1 MNIDALVFGSKEPVR
16 DTPDGPAYDAPLRC
30 RDFAAA
36 LPLLQTAVARED
48 ARAMGCYGALCATG
62 QGVEKDLCEAYGWFL
77 QAANRGDVPAQVALG
92 LCLAEGLGAPMNRT
106 EAANWLYRAGMAGNR
121 RAIEALEA
129 LTMKD
134 CSVIGP
140 HFTEAE
146 LIHLL
151 YTFKKARGH
160 QRSVLPC
167 RGERL

>member
-1 MNIDALVFGSKEPVR
+1 MNIDALVFGSEEPVR
-16 DTPDGPAYDAPLRC
+16 DTQGDPAYDAPLRR
-30 RDFAAA
+30 RDFTAA
-36 LPLLQTAVARED
+36 LSLLRAAMARED
-48 ARAMGCYGALCATG
+48 TRAMGCYGALCATG
-62 QGVEKDLCEAYGWFL
+62 QGVEKDLSEAYCWFL

-92 LCLAEGLGAPMNRT
+92 LCLAGGLGVPMNRT
-106 EAANWLYRAGMAGNR
+106 EAANWLYRAGMTGNR

-160 QRSVLPC
+160 QHSVLPC
-167 RGERL
+167 RGEAE

>member
-36 LPLLQTAVARED
+36 LPLLQTAMARED

-62 QGVEKDLCEAYGWFL
+62 QGVEKDLNEAYRWFL

-92 LCLAEGLGAPMNRT
+92 LCLAGGLGAPMNRT

-134 CSVIGP
+134 CSAIGP
-140 HFTEAE
+140 LFTEAE
-146 LIHLL
+146 LIHFL

-160 QRSVLPC
+160 QRFVLPC
-167 RGERL
+167 REETE

>member
-1 MNIDALVFGSKEPVR
+1 MNIDALVFGSGEPVR
-16 DTPDGPAYDAPLRC
+16 DTQGDPAYDAPLRR

-36 LPLLQTAVARED
+36 LPLLRAAMARED

-62 QGVEKDLCEAYGWFL
+62 QGVEKDLYEAYCWFL

-92 LCLAEGLGAPMNRT
+92 LCLAGGLGVPMNRT
-106 EAANWLYRAGMAGNR
+106 EAANWLYRG
-121 RAIEALEA
+121 AIEALEA

-160 QRSVLPC
+160 QHSVLPC
-167 RGERL
+167 RGEAE

>member
-1 MNIDALVFGSKEPVR
+1 MDTDALVFGSKEPVR
-16 DTPDGPAYDAPLRC
+16 DTPGDPAYNAPLRR

-36 LPLLQTAVARED
+36 LPLLRAAMVRED

-77 QAANRGDVPAQVALG
+77 HASKRGDVPAQVALG
-92 LCLAEGLGAPMNRT
+92 RCLAGGLGAPMNRT
-106 EAANWLYRAGMAGNR
+106 EAANWLYRAGMAGNW

-129 LTMKD
+129 LATKD

-160 QRSVLPC
+160 QRFVLPC
-167 RGERL
+167 KGETE

>member
-1 MNIDALVFGSKEPVR
+1 VKQPSYDWVLFDLDETLLDFPVAEALARTLTIYGVEADDA
-16 DTPDGPAYDAPLRC
+16 AM
-30 RDFAAA
+30 A
-36 LPLLQTAVARED
+36 LED

-62 QGVEKDLCEAYGWFL
+62 QGVEKDLNEAYRWFL

-134 CSVIGP
+134 CSAIGP
-140 HFTEAE
+140 LFTEAE
-146 LIHLL
+146 LIHFL

-160 QRSVLPC
+160 QRSVLEC
-167 RGERL
+167 RGETE